1 MTPVK
6 GSSVLQKRLLA
17 AALLVT
23 VLFACGQPKVV
34 APKRA
39 PETEIVLLYQ
49 SDVKA
54 EIEECG

>member
-1 MTPVK
+1 
-6 GSSVLQKRLLA
+6 VLQKRLLA
-17 AALLVT
+17 AALLIT

-39 PETEIVLLYQ
+39 PETEIVLVYQ